1 MIRVLD
7 QLGKENKDFFTSDE
21 LKKHC
26 DDLYIDYRR
35 TMDYL
40 VSRGHLVQIIEDI
53 YYMKTIKESSKK
65 QLRYS
70 ILEFVAEG
78 LKLKRI
84 KNWYFGLYTAL
95 NINKISHDHQDEFLY
110 LINDHIL
117 NDQPIMIL
125 GKNFRFLRFKNALFN
140 FGIIKNKIRYSDHE
154 KTILD
159 LIYLWESNHI
169 NENRI
174 FIEVSKLLEGISE
187 EKILRY
193 AQYYPDSNQTLLK
206 KALNKS

>member
-1 MIRVLD
+1 MSRVLS
-7 QLGKENKDFFTSDE
+7 QLGKEEKEFFTSEE

-26 DDLYIDYRR
+26 DDMYIDYRR

-53 YYMKTIKESSKK
+53 YFLKEMNGTNNNELKH
-65 QLRYS
+65 S
-70 ILEFVAEG
+70 ILEFVAKG
-78 LKLKRI
+78 LKLKKI

-95 NINKISHDHQDEFLY
+95 NINKIDHNHQDEFLY
-110 LINDHIL
+110 LINDYIL
-117 NDQPIMIL
+117 EAQPIKIL
-125 GKNFRFLRFKNALFN
+125 GKDFRFLRFKNSLFN

-169 NENRI
+169 NENKI
-174 FIEVSKLLEGISE
+174 FIEVSKLMEGVSE
-187 EKILRY
+187 EKILQY
-193 AQYYPDSNQTLLK
+193 AQYYPDSNQKLLK
-206 KALNKS
+206 KALH